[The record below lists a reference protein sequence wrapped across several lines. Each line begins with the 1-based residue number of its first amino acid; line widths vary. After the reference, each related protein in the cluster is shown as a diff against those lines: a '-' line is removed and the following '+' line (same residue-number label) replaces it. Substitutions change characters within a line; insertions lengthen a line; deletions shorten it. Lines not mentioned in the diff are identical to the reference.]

1 MKHLLLFKFCCV
13 ITSVL
18 SSANETSFS
27 NPSSF
32 ALFVNI
38 FSFFLAFL
46 ASYLFSIG
54 VVTELDNMGSSFCPE
69 LEILFEERRLFS
81 LHRVGSAPPWKGF
94 QCWLWCDSCPLKS
107 ALRPVRVFLEVMPSH
122 REFLHALNAGQNQ
135 TGNLSERFLELLSHA
150 VPGWA
155 GVSALS
161 KIIHRDGLLGNVK
174 LL

>member
-1 MKHLLLFKFCCV
+1 M
-13 ITSVL
+13 L

-46 ASYLFSIG
+46 AFYLFSI
-54 VVTELDNMGSSFCPE
+54 VFVTELDSMGSSFCPE
-69 LEILFEERRLFS
+69 LEILFEERRLLT
-81 LHRVGSAPPWKGF
+81 LHHAGSAPPWKGF
-94 QCWLWCDSCPLKS
+94 RGWFWCDSCPLKT
-107 ALRPVRVFLEVMPSH
+107 AVRPVRVFLEVVPSQ
-122 REFLHALNAGQNQ
+122 REFLHSLNVGQNQ
-135 TGNLSERFLELLSHA
+135 TGNPSERFLELLSHA

-155 GVSALS
+155 GVSVLS
-161 KIIHRDGLLGNVK
+161 KIIQRGGSLRNVK